1 MSNFSLCHGDWLSS
15 ALRSGADD
23 DSGDEEDESDGPA
36 AQAAA
41 AQAPSRRLSLQR
53 DASAGHR
60 RSRSSLKV
68 GHAPLC
74 MTDRFA
80 GCLRQICLS

>member
-1 MSNFSLCHGDWLSS
+1 MSS
-15 ALRSGADD
+15 ALCWGADD

-68 GHAPLC
+68 GMRCSA
-74 MTDRFA
+74 
-80 GCLRQICLS
+80 